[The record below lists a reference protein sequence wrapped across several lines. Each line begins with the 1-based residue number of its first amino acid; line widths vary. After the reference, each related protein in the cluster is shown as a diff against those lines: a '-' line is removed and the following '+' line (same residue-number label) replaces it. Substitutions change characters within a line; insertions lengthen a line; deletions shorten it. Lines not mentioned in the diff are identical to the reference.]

1 MRTSNDPFGN
11 QMFINMEMGLF
22 CNIFLSLFSG
32 SFYIEE
38 EKDKLLKLRNS
49 IAIVCQK
56 DEAQQ
61 EQNLQNYQKI
71 ID

>member
-1 MRTSNDPFGN
+1 
-11 QMFINMEMGLF
+11 MFINMEMGLF

-32 SFYIEE
+32 SFYTEE

-61 EQNLQNYQKI
+61 EQNLQK
-71 ID
+71 